1 MTKKKIVEAPVDFF
15 AAHQQEITA
24 HPTSPVAYVD
34 KGWSHYSRHEFD
46 QAMAAFEQAASLDS
60 QSIDAQY
67 GLGMAA
73 RAKGDKAR
81 ARQAFEKA
89 LALAETSL
97 DVAKAT
103 MMRRMTRSALKGIEE

>member
-1 MTKKKIVEAPVDFF
+1 MTKKQIEEAPTDFF
-15 AAHQQEITA
+15 AAHQQEIAA

-34 KGWSHYSRHEFD
+34 KGWSHFSRHEFD
-46 QAMAAFEQAASLDS
+46 QAMETFEQAASLDG

-67 GLGMAA
+67 GLGVAA

-89 LALAETSL
+89 LALAEVSL

>member
-1 MTKKKIVEAPVDFF
+1 MTKKRVEEAPTDFF
-15 AAHQQEITA
+15 AAHSQEIAA
-24 HPTSPVAYVD
+24 HPNSVVAYVD
-34 KGWSHYSRHEFD
+34 KGWSHFSRHEFD
-46 QAMAAFEQAASLDS
+46 QAMEAFEQAASLDS

-67 GLGMAA
+67 GLGVAA

-89 LALAETSL
+89 FALAETSL

-103 MMRRMTRSALKGIEE
+103 MMRRMTRSALKGME

>member
-24 HPTSPVAYVD
+24 HPTSPVAFVD
-34 KGWSHYSRHEFD
+34 KGWSHYSRHELD
-46 QAMAAFEQAASLDS
+46 QAMEAFEQAATLDR

-103 MMRRMTRSALKGIEE
+103 MMRRMTHSALKGLEE

>member
-1 MTKKKIVEAPVDFF
+1 MTKKQIEQAPTDFF
-15 AAHQQEITA
+15 AAHSQEIAA
-24 HPTSPVAYVD
+24 HPTSAVAYVD
-34 KGWSHYSRHEFD
+34 KGWSHFSRHEFD
-46 QAMAAFEQAASLDS
+46 PAMEAFEQAASLDS

-81 ARQAFEKA
+81 AQQAFEKA

-103 MMRRMTRSALKGIEE
+103 MMRRMTRSALKGMEE